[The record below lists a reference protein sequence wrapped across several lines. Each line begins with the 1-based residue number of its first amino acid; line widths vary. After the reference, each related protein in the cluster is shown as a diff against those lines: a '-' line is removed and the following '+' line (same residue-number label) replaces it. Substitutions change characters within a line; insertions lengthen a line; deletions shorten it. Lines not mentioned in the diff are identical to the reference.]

1 MSQYDENAAI
11 GMDDGFTVEYDDAQ
25 KLIPDGEYL
34 FRIINMKREQVEKT
48 DKMPAHINIKFQIKI
63 EDADGVVGTAWDN
76 VRMYMKW
83 AWKFAELAKAIGD
96 TPPDSKTCRINWG
109 AFVGAEGRVKVGN
122 KTWEKRD
129 GTKEPQNTFKYLPP
143 AVSDGEQPF

>member
-1 MSQYDENAAI
+1 MSQYDENATI
-11 GMDDGFTVEYDDAQ
+11 GMDDDFTVEYDDTA

-48 DKMPAHINIKFQIKI
+48 DTMPPHINIKFQIKI

-76 VRMYMKW
+76 IRMYMKW
-83 AWKFAELAKAIGD
+83 AWKFAELAKSIGD

-109 AFVGAEGRVKVGN
+109 SFVGAEGRVKVG
-122 KTWEKRD
+122 KKVWTKRD
-129 GTKEPQNTFKYLPP
+129 GTKEDQNTFKYLQP
-143 AVSDGEQPF
+143 AKADGAQPF